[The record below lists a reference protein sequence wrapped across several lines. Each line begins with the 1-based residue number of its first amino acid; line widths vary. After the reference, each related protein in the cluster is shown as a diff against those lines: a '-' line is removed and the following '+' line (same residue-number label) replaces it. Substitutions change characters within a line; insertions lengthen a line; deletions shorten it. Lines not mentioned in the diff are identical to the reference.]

1 MTATGAPTV
10 PQCSLAAITRTI
22 VYRQITNFQSG
33 GDVGRVDRVKISA
46 NGSKIIF
53 TTDYQKI
60 FTINAD
66 GSDFAKVFDYGTPQ
80 WGVPYIDINADGS
93 KIIWAQWRDA
103 AEIYIADSDG
113 ANRQRL
119 ATDLPAPGAGTQG
132 PSLRVG
138 LHITADGQSVYFIQ
152 SAGDKNTAGGYR
164 VAASGGPATQLFSY
178 LQMAALFGLNGDEF
192 NGYWAFTSGL
202 GASAD
207 GARMAFGTVNFQAAG
222 HTIGFD
228 GTSLHV
234 HISPEK
240 DHVQVRFRVDGKL
253 HEVPAPPKSM
263 FLPIISRLKILANM
277 DIAVSRV
284 PQDGRFTVKMKNKDI
299 NIRVS
304 TIPSIHGEN
313 LVLRLLD
320 TSTSIYSLELLGM
333 NESDR
338 QKIEGII
345 TKPYGMILSTGP
357 TGSGKSTSLY
367 SILKRINQ
375 PDINIITV
383 EDPVEYRIDKIRQV
397 QLNRKA
403 GMTFA
408 SGLRSILR
416 QDPDV
421 IMVGEIR
428 DSETA
433 SIAVQAALTGHRV
446 LSTLHTNDAAG
457 AMTRMMDMG
466 IEPFLVS
473 SVMLV
478 SFAQRLVRR
487 TCPHCR
493 QPYTPSPEAAKYWRL
508 KNVDVSGM
516 VVGQGCFNCMH
527 TGFKGR
533 TGIFEVLV
541 IDDMVRDMILRHCS
555 SHEINRAAIEAG
567 SFVTLRD
574 NALEKAVQGVTSL
587 EEAASAVLM

>member
-1 MTATGAPTV
+1 VIARKKLGEILVEGGLLTQKQLDQALPFQKKSTLKLGQFLVREGIVSETQIVELLSNQLKLEKYRPDKHILDMELSNLVPSEVAHRYGVAPLQKSGMLLTVAMMDPLDITALDAVEVFTNIEVEAVICTEQQLNQLHTTLYGTYAGIGGVLEDMEEMEIDKGTEKTATLEDVEVSSLQGMAQEAPV
-10 PQCSLAAITRTI
+10 
-22 VYRQITNFQSG
+22 V
-33 GDVGRVDRVKISA
+33 
-46 NGSKIIF
+46 
-53 TTDYQKI
+53 
-60 FTINAD
+60 
-66 GSDFAKVFDYGTPQ
+66 
-80 WGVPYIDINADGS
+80 
-93 KIIWAQWRDA
+93 
-103 AEIYIADSDG
+103 
-113 ANRQRL
+113 RL
-119 ATDLPAPGAGTQG
+119 VNSIL
-132 PSLRVG
+132 S
-138 LHITADGQSVYFIQ
+138 QSV
-152 SAGDKNTAGGYR
+152 R
-164 VAASGGPATQLFSY
+164 
-178 LQMAALFGLNGDEF
+178 E
-192 NGYWAFTSGL
+192 
-202 GASAD
+202 GASD
-207 GARMAFGTVNFQAAG
+207 
-222 HTIGFD
+222 I
-228 GTSLHV
+228 

-240 DHVQVRFRVDGKL
+240 DHVQIRFRVDGKL

-277 DIAVSRV
+277 DIALSRV

-299 NIRVS
+299 NIRAS

-457 AMTRMMDMG
+457 AMTRMTDMG

-493 QPYTPSPEAAKYWRL
+493 QPYTPSPEAAKYWQL

>member
-1 MTATGAPTV
+1 MIARKKLGEILVEGGLLTQKQLDQALPFQKKSNLKLGQFLVREGIVSETYIVELLCNQLKLEKYLPDKHILDMELSRLVPAEVAHRYGVAPLQKTGMLLTV
-10 PQCSLAAITRTI
+10 AMMDPL
-22 VYRQITNFQSG
+22 
-33 GDVGRVDRVKISA
+33 
-46 NGSKIIF
+46 
-53 TTDYQKI
+53 
-60 FTINAD
+60 
-66 GSDFAKVFDYGTPQ
+66 
-80 WGVPYIDINADGS
+80 DINALDAVEVYTNCEVEAVICAEQQLNQLQTTLYGTYAGIGGVLEDMEDMEIDKGAEKTAALEDVEVS
-93 KIIWAQWRDA
+93 SLQGMAQEA
-103 AEIYIADSDG
+103 PVV
-113 ANRQRL
+113 RL
-119 ATDLPAPGAGTQG
+119 VNSIL
-132 PSLRVG
+132 S
-138 LHITADGQSVYFIQ
+138 QSV
-152 SAGDKNTAGGYR
+152 R
-164 VAASGGPATQLFSY
+164 
-178 LQMAALFGLNGDEF
+178 E
-192 NGYWAFTSGL
+192 
-202 GASAD
+202 GASD
-207 GARMAFGTVNFQAAG
+207 
-222 HTIGFD
+222 I
-228 GTSLHV
+228 

-240 DHVQVRFRVDGKL
+240 DHVQIRFRVDGKL

-277 DIAVSRV
+277 DIALSRV

-299 NIRVS
+299 NIRAS

-333 NESDR
+333 NEGDR

-433 SIAVQAALTGHRV
+433 GIAVQAALTGHRV

-457 AMTRMMDMG
+457 AVTRMMEMG
-466 IEPFLVS
+466 IEPFLVAT
-473 SVMLV
+473 VMLV

-487 TCPHCR
+487 ICPHCR
-493 QPYTPSPEAAKYWRL
+493 QPYSPSPEAAKYWNL
-508 KNVDVSGM
+508 KDVDITGM

-541 IDDMVRDMILRHCS
+541 IDDMTRDMIIRHCS
-555 SHEINRAAIEAG
+555 SHEINRAATEAG
-567 SFVTLRD
+567 SFVSLRD
-574 NALEKAVQGVTSL
+574 NALEKAVQGLTSL
-587 EEAASAVLM
+587 EEAASAVVM

>member
-1 MTATGAPTV
+1 MIARKKLGEILVEGGLLTQKQLDQALPFQKKSALKLGQFLVREGIVSETQIVELLSNQLKLEKYRPDKHILDMELSNFVPSEIAHRYGVAPLQKSGMLLTV
-10 PQCSLAAITRTI
+10 AMMDPL
-22 VYRQITNFQSG
+22 
-33 GDVGRVDRVKISA
+33 
-46 NGSKIIF
+46 
-53 TTDYQKI
+53 
-60 FTINAD
+60 
-66 GSDFAKVFDYGTPQ
+66 
-80 WGVPYIDINADGS
+80 DINALDAVEVFTNCEVESVICTEQQLNQLHTTLYGTYAGIGGVLEDMEDMEIDKGTEKTATLEDVEVS
-93 KIIWAQWRDA
+93 SLQGMAQEA
-103 AEIYIADSDG
+103 PVV
-113 ANRQRL
+113 RL
-119 ATDLPAPGAGTQG
+119 VNSIL
-132 PSLRVG
+132 S
-138 LHITADGQSVYFIQ
+138 QSV
-152 SAGDKNTAGGYR
+152 R
-164 VAASGGPATQLFSY
+164 
-178 LQMAALFGLNGDEF
+178 E
-192 NGYWAFTSGL
+192 
-202 GASAD
+202 GASD
-207 GARMAFGTVNFQAAG
+207 
-222 HTIGFD
+222 I
-228 GTSLHV
+228 

-240 DHVQVRFRVDGKL
+240 DHVQIRFRVDGKL

-277 DIAVSRV
+277 DIALSRV

-299 NIRVS
+299 NIRAS

-333 NESDR
+333 NEGDR

-428 DSETA
+428 DGETA
-433 SIAVQAALTGHRV
+433 GIAVQAALTGHRV

-457 AMTRMMDMG
+457 AMTRMIEMG
-466 IEPFLVS
+466 IEPFLVA

-487 TCPHCR
+487 ICPHCQ
-493 QPYTPSPEAAKYWRL
+493 QPYTPSPEAAKYWNL
-508 KNVDVSGM
+508 VKDVDVKGM

-567 SFVTLRD
+567 NFVSLRD

-587 EEAASAVLM
+587 EEAASAVIM

>member
-1 MTATGAPTV
+1 MIARKKLGEILVEGGLLTQKQLDQALPFQKKSNLKLGQFLVREGIVSETQIVELLSNQLKLEKYRPDKHILDMELSHLIPAEIAHRYGVAPLQKSGSLLTV
-10 PQCSLAAITRTI
+10 AMMDPL
-22 VYRQITNFQSG
+22 
-33 GDVGRVDRVKISA
+33 
-46 NGSKIIF
+46 
-53 TTDYQKI
+53 
-60 FTINAD
+60 
-66 GSDFAKVFDYGTPQ
+66 
-80 WGVPYIDINADGS
+80 DINALDSVEVYTNSEVEAVICAEQQLNQLHTTLYGTYAGIGGVLEDMEDMEIDKGTEKTATLEDVEVS
-93 KIIWAQWRDA
+93 SLQGMAQEA
-103 AEIYIADSDG
+103 PVV
-113 ANRQRL
+113 RL
-119 ATDLPAPGAGTQG
+119 VNSIL
-132 PSLRVG
+132 S
-138 LHITADGQSVYFIQ
+138 QSV
-152 SAGDKNTAGGYR
+152 R
-164 VAASGGPATQLFSY
+164 
-178 LQMAALFGLNGDEF
+178 E
-192 NGYWAFTSGL
+192 
-202 GASAD
+202 GASD
-207 GARMAFGTVNFQAAG
+207 
-222 HTIGFD
+222 I
-228 GTSLHV
+228 

-240 DHVQVRFRVDGKL
+240 DHVQIRFRVDGKL

-277 DIAVSRV
+277 DIALSRV

-299 NIRVS
+299 NIRAS

-333 NESDR
+333 NEGDR

-466 IEPFLVS
+466 IEPFLVA

-487 TCPHCR
+487 ICPQCR
-493 QPYTPSPEAAKYWRL
+493 QPYTPSPEAAKYWAL
-508 KNVDVSGM
+508 KDVDVSGM
-516 VVGQGCFNCMH
+516 AVGQGCFNCMH
-527 TGFKGR
+527 TGYKGR

-541 IDDMVRDMILRHCS
+541 IDDMVRDMIIRHCS

-567 SFVTLRD
+567 HFVTLRD